1 MSIQKI
7 LNIYQIIKNYQEIV
21 DIYKLDKFIKE
32 NSNKTNNESNEIIEV
47 SSDNNNQNI
56 KTGNKIVLKNNKMKK
71 MIIYKSKII
80 SKLELSIELLYNI
93 FFREKGKKRNKYIFF
108 NIIFELIKCG
118 ARIKELYSLRS
129 IGIPFYVN
137 EDIFYNDFLGI
148 DKNKYIDNIINNNDI
163 NNVIVPVQGNLF
175 LPIKDKVNNNKYK
188 NKFIDSIINQ
198 EEENSKPNNSIYI
211 NKIHL
216 VGEIL
221 YLLRPVIYLT
231 LLAMFKNNK
240 IIPLI
245 INIVLDIVIYF
256 SRIEINKNNFKNYAF
271 NFLVQKIHFLEMQFR
286 NKNFFIYLFRE
297 PIFSFIILP
306 LIKKIFIILHIPNFI
321 VEVILD
327 IMENFSN
334 YSYIA

>member
-1 MSIQKI
+1 M
-7 LNIYQIIKNYQEIV
+7 
-21 DIYKLDKFIKE
+21 
-32 NSNKTNNESNEIIEV
+32 
-47 SSDNNNQNI
+47 
-56 KTGNKIVLKNNKMKK
+56 
-71 MIIYKSKII
+71 
-80 SKLELSIELLYNI
+80 
-93 FFREKGKKRNKYIFF
+93 
-108 NIIFELIKCG
+108 IKCG

-163 NNVIVPVQGNLF
+163 NNIIVPVQGNLF
-175 LPIKDKVNNNKYK
+175 LPIKDKINNNKYK

-198 EEENSKPNNSIYI
+198 EEENIKSNNSQYI

-231 LLAMFKNNK
+231 LLAMFRNNK
-240 IIPLI
+240 LIPLI

-271 NFLVQKIHFLEMQFR
+271 DFLIQKIHFLEMQFR

-306 LIKKIFIILHIPNFI
+306 LIKKIFIILNIPNFI